1 MPYPFSKGVFICGAP
16 IIVNRE
22 STEKELEQKRLALQE
37 SLLNITERAD
47 SYFKN
52 QLKTQKSNVKTTT
65 QKSKL

>member
-37 SLLNITERAD
+37 SLMNITERAD
-47 SYFKN
+47 NYF
-52 QLKTQKSNVKTTT
+52 SN
-65 QKSKL
+65 S